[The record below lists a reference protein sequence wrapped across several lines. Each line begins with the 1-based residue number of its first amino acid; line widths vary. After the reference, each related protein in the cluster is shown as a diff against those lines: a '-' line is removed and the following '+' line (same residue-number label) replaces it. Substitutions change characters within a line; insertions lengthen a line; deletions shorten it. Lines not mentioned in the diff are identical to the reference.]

1 MFIYVFSRD
10 LLIICRQ
17 LNLEDSVDDLMK
29 ELGAD
34 KTGRISFDEFVR
46 RRLEL
51 RTEINA
57 LRVHNYD
64 PLPEYL
70 PTSSDNS
77 LGMTNGN
84 VSYRPFS
91 MNFFILGALS
101 GGKHE
106 SWEFDSGARD
116 LSPEPNSVRMQHL
129 LQTGGS
135 ANSGSLLHLA
145 NKVRFNVIYLAN

>member
-1 MFIYVFSRD
+1 MFTISSRD
-10 LLIICRQ
+10 LLTICRQ

-57 LRVHNYD
+57 LRIHNYD

-77 LGMTNGN
+77 LGEIFQTL
-84 VSYRPFS
+84 FF
-91 MNFFILGALS
+91 NFFISEL
-101 GGKHE
+101 
-106 SWEFDSGARD
+106 
-116 LSPEPNSVRMQHL
+116 
-129 LQTGGS
+129 
-135 ANSGSLLHLA
+135 
-145 NKVRFNVIYLAN
+145 IYYRSIVWW

>member
-1 MFIYVFSRD
+1 MILFCSTDLMLFCVFSRD

-84 VSYRPFS
+84 VFVDH
-91 MNFFILGALS
+91 FLS
-101 GGKHE
+101 I
-106 SWEFDSGARD
+106 F
-116 LSPEPNSVRMQHL
+116 
-129 LQTGGS
+129 
-135 ANSGSLLHLA
+135 
-145 NKVRFNVIYLAN
+145 

>member
-1 MFIYVFSRD
+1 MILFRNRDSMFLYVFSRD

-84 VSYRPFS
+84 VSYRPFY
-91 MNFFILGALS
+91 
-101 GGKHE
+101 
-106 SWEFDSGARD
+106 
-116 LSPEPNSVRMQHL
+116 
-129 LQTGGS
+129 
-135 ANSGSLLHLA
+135 
-145 NKVRFNVIYLAN
+145 IYFLF

>member
-1 MFIYVFSRD
+1 MYNHHDYVVICILCFSRD
-10 LLIICRQ
+10 LLTICRQ

-34 KTGRISFDEFVR
+34 KMGRISFDEFVR

-77 LGMTNGN
+77 LGMIFWKF
-84 VSYRPFS
+84 V
-91 MNFFILGALS
+91 
-101 GGKHE
+101 
-106 SWEFDSGARD
+106 
-116 LSPEPNSVRMQHL
+116 
-129 LQTGGS
+129 LQTI
-135 ANSGSLLHLA
+135 
-145 NKVRFNVIYLAN
+145 K

>member
-1 MFIYVFSRD
+1 
-10 LLIICRQ
+10 
-17 LNLEDSVDDLMK
+17 MK

-77 LGMTNGN
+77 LGKIYKYLFDKI
-84 VSYRPFS
+84 V
-91 MNFFILGALS
+91 FFFKFTYFRSII
-101 GGKHE
+101 
-106 SWEFDSGARD
+106 WW
-116 LSPEPNSVRMQHL
+116 
-129 LQTGGS
+129 
-135 ANSGSLLHLA
+135 
-145 NKVRFNVIYLAN
+145 

>member
-1 MFIYVFSRD
+1 MYYLFVRFKWWFIFHIFSRD
-10 LLIICRQ
+10 LLTICRQ

-57 LRVHNYD
+57 LQVRNYD

-77 LGMTNGN
+77 LGKIYKSLFDKI
-84 VSYRPFS
+84 VCI
-91 MNFFILGALS
+91 FF
-101 GGKHE
+101 KC
-106 SWEFDSGARD
+106 
-116 LSPEPNSVRMQHL
+116 M
-129 LQTGGS
+129 
-135 ANSGSLLHLA
+135 
-145 NKVRFNVIYLAN
+145 YLF

>member
-1 MFIYVFSRD
+1 MFYDCSRD
-10 LLIICRQ
+10 LLTICRQ

-64 PLPEYL
+64 PLLEYL

-77 LGMTNGN
+77 LGK
-84 VSYRPFS
+84 SSKICLLY
-91 MNFFILGALS
+91 
-101 GGKHE
+101 
-106 SWEFDSGARD
+106 DSF
-116 LSPEPNSVRMQHL
+116 L
-129 LQTGGS
+129 
-135 ANSGSLLHLA
+135 
-145 NKVRFNVIYLAN
+145 FNE

>member
-1 MFIYVFSRD
+1 MSITKLHFLIYIYRLLVYALFVVIILKLFSIFSRD
-10 LLIICRQ
+10 LLTICRQ

-57 LRVHNYD
+57 LRIHNYD

-70 PTSSDNS
+70 PTSSENS
-77 LGMTNGN
+77 LG
-84 VSYRPFS
+84 
-91 MNFFILGALS
+91 ILS
-101 GGKHE
+101 T
-106 SWEFDSGARD
+106 S
-116 LSPEPNSVRMQHL
+116 
-129 LQTGGS
+129 
-135 ANSGSLLHLA
+135 
-145 NKVRFNVIYLAN
+145 IYYKY